1 MVFIETA
8 IFLRAIKDMTDE
20 DLRALQTHLLEHP
33 DAGAIIKGSGGLRKL
48 RWASD
53 GRGKRGGIRV
63 IYFHIN
69 HAGQIYLV
77 YAYAYAK
84 NVTEDLSPTQL
95 QTLRALIEED

>member
-8 IFLRAIKDMTDE
+8 IFLRAIKDMTNE
-20 DLRALQTHLLEHP
+20 DLRALQTHLLENP
-33 DAGAIIKGSGGLRKL
+33 DAGAIIKKSGGLRKL

-77 YAYAYAK
+77 YAYAK
-84 NVTEDLSPTQL
+84 NVTTDLSPTQL
-95 QTLRALIEED
+95 RTLRALIEED